1 MSERINNFKLPVR
14 MRLDSANRTY
24 YTVCS
29 GFWST
34 LRALLE
40 NDYLAQAAFNFVQK
54 GLPEHFVVEAPTV
67 PQAADAAVRLLPL
80 LRERYLWEHNR
91 AVFAHITNRRQLLD
105 LARTMAAGD
114 DGPERCEMEI
124 LTAWKNENPCDPP
137 LPTVGRP
144 KKMPLF
150 VPGECIDGNVERLT
164 EMHDRPSPVVVLQTP
179 DFDYGDTNLPY
190 TDSSDWPVF
199 AVAAPPVKWYAV
211 LLGNYYCAL
220 TEGWQHIIQSDC
232 EIIVEKL
239 NFTCENDIIEACNY
253 VRRHEGG
260 RPVNWDSFVKAIR
273 NVPSNSIL
281 RGLNPYG
288 SAVQCRTD
296 YSASRRLP
304 EMDKVAVMRAC
315 EAVRK
320 TLPTPYAVPENTP
333 IATLQGRT
341 LENHLL
347 NEYGTQPC
355 LSNDAGTMYHA
366 ALLGDEFVINEY
378 AVKPGATF
386 AEVLAQAEE
395 NYFPSVGSDPDK
407 TPADPDQ
414 WLLVLDSVP
423 FRSYLESGERMKKF
437 RFAIH
442 LTADGGEV
450 YEGPQALMQFDAGFR
465 PQAIR
470 AAEHPIDWTKTEL

>member
-1 MSERINNFKLPVR
+1 MSERINNFMLPVS
-14 MRLDSANRTY
+14 MRLNSANRTY
-24 YTVCS
+24 YAVCG

-40 NDYLAQAAFNFVQK
+40 NEYLAQAAFNFVQK
-54 GLPEHFVVEAPTV
+54 SLPEHFVVEAPTV
-67 PQAADAAVRLLPL
+67 PQAADVAVRLLPL
-80 LRERYLWEHNR
+80 LNERYVLTNNQ
-91 AVFAHITNRRQLLD
+91 ALFARLRTPGQM
-105 LARTMAAGD
+105 LAKAREMTGD
-114 DGPERCEMEI
+114 DAGPERVEMEI
-124 LTAWKNENPCDPP
+124 LTAWKNAVNGEVT
-137 LPTVGRP
+137 LPTADCP
-144 KKMPLF
+144 KSMPLF
-150 VPGECIDGNVERLT
+150 VPENCVDNSTDHWSELHSRSKVII
-164 EMHDRPSPVVVLQTP
+164 LQTP
-179 DFDYGDTNLPY
+179 DFDWGEITLPY
-190 TDSSDWPVF
+190 TDSSDWPVIS
-199 AVAAPPVKWYAV
+199 VPKPPVKWYAA
-211 LLGNYYCAL
+211 LLGNYYAAL
-220 TEGWQHIIQSDC
+220 TEGWQHIIRSDG
-232 EIIVEKL
+232 EIIVDKL
-239 NFTCENDIIEACNY
+239 DFSCENDIIEACNY

-273 NVPSNSIL
+273 NVPCNSML
-281 RGLNPYG
+281 RGLNPCG

-296 YSASRRLP
+296 YAASRRLP
-304 EMDKVAVMRAC
+304 EMDKFAVMRAC
-315 EAVRK
+315 DTVRRA
-320 TLPTPYAVPENTP
+320 LPTPYAMPENAPLTSP
-333 IATLQGRT
+333 QGRT
-341 LENHLL
+341 LANHLL
-347 NEYGTQPC
+347 NEYGAQPC
-355 LSNDAGTMYHA
+355 LGSEPGTMYHT

-450 YEGPQALMQFDAGFR
+450 YEGPQALMKFDAGFR
-465 PQAIR
+465 PLAIR